1 VFNPVPGRVIYYM
14 INTQVDNVDTRYF
27 YEGAVLYSYNTSN
40 LTMTERSALRTTQ
53 FVGDRPDN
61 TGWDP
66 LTVGGLSRTHQTS
79 TLVSKVYKYED
90 STFVRYTFF
99 TLYNR
104 NGGELYV
111 KTLSYNKSSDSISV
125 SQKRVASGL
134 YTSLSNQ
141 IFPPGGTNR
150 WYLSCFE
157 RDNTY
162 LAFPHGGYFYYLR
175 ESMGTHSGST
185 VSGNLVLVFRG
196 LPPYSFQAAIVLVPF
211 TLSVDFSNYS
221 NTAFSMSPSQRR
233 VYGPFSVNTV
243 FDESYVSSDLSKI
256 EVKRS
261 STYSPPSDYA
271 VKIGG
276 VAIPF
281 YNSLYLVIN
290 SDVDQP
296 GRLSVTSILSTKIWN
311 LGSMGGHVHVAGS
324 AYITYE
330 LSENGDKYFIGSTF
344 LEGYSPYKALLV
356 SRHAAHKDIHL
367 LSVVPIRRSWDYGIS
382 NFLVSFKSN
391 LPRDVSWG
399 SGLRERATQ
408 PYIARIRSNKLYSYS
423 YSPSDSGQNASVFT
437 RRDHFYLTSFIETN
451 FDASGFFT
459 PMFMVMKEGGDGIWF
474 DRNKLYVGIETYLPD
489 AGANEENLMTVVN
502 GISTRLHRESSSAG
516 RSYPSPVNSTI
527 SLVVKVA
534 LSPDRDNMS
543 IIGIQGQNRLN
554 FFNYSLFD
562 HRVIYDRPDLMVNFG
577 NVEIHTT
584 NFWRGHIP
592 LAPIRGYGDWVWNN
606 AYTYYSS
613 VSMKFHNVWRLPL
626 THNRPI
632 YYLSRSGK
640 EVFSS
645 SLHTIPK
652 GNDTVRYAS
661 PCSYVVRGT
670 DDITTLSP
678 SAILMTYYPGRIRA
692 IDTSNTLVA
701 GDYIQVTEESTG
713 RTLKYVITE
722 TADMSVY
729 NFPYEGS
736 TQTRRVLEAVLVEV
750 M

>member
-1 VFNPVPGRVIYYM
+1 M
-14 INTQVDNVDTRYF
+14 
-27 YEGAVLYSYNTSN
+27 
-40 LTMTERSALRTTQ
+40 
-53 FVGDRPDN
+53 
-61 TGWDP
+61 
-66 LTVGGLSRTHQTS
+66 
-79 TLVSKVYKYED
+79 SKVYKYED

-162 LAFPHGGYFYYLR
+162 LASPHGGYFYYLR

-233 VYGPFSVNTV
+233 VYGPFSVDTV

-256 EVKRS
+256 EAKRS

-408 PYIARIRSNKLYSYS
+408 PYIARIRSDKLYSYS

-459 PMFMVMKEGGDGIWF
+459 PMFMVMKEGGDGVWF
-474 DRNKLYVGIETYLPD
+474 DRNKLYIGIETYLPD
-489 AGANEENLMTVVN
+489 AGANEENFMTVVN
-502 GISTRLHRESSSAG
+502 GISTRFHRESSDSQ
-516 RSYPSPVNSTI
+516 SYPSPVNSTI

-577 NVEIHTT
+577 NVEIHIT
-584 NFWRGHIP
+584 NFWRGHLP
-592 LAPIRGYGDWVWNN
+592 LSPIAGYGTWTGTTGTMSYRNG
-606 AYTYYSS
+606 
-613 VSMKFHNVWRLPL
+613 VSMRFHNVWRVPP
-626 THNRPI
+626 TSNRPI
-632 YYLSRSGK
+632 YYLSRAGRDVSL
-640 EVFSS
+640 S
-645 SLHTIPK
+645 SLHTIPS
-652 GNDTVRYAS
+652 GNDTVRYVS
-661 PCSYVVRGT
+661 PVVYLVRGT
-670 DDITTLSP
+670 DDITFLYP
-678 SAILMTYYPGRIRA
+678 STILMTQYPNRIRA
-692 IDTSNTLVA
+692 VDISRTLAA
-701 GDYIQVTEESTG
+701 GDYVYVTEISTG
-713 RTLKYVITE
+713 RTMKYVITE
-722 TADMSVY
+722 TLDGNVNSSPNTTDTSNQRY
-729 NFPYEGS
+729 I
-736 TQTRRVLEAVLVEV
+736 EAVLIEV
-750 M
+750 L